1 MCWQSPLLEEG
12 LARGIMNLSAL
23 ARELRPGMEAE
34 LGKTVSPAAILM
46 ALKRLSP
53 ELPKQAGRKPAGLK
67 KMGDLIVRSN
77 LVEFTFRNSDSIWEK
92 QKKLLH
98 RIERN
103 REAFL
108 TYTQGVFE
116 VMLLASAGIEKAVLE
131 IFGGESVLARQGNL
145 SAIVIRLSPADGAH
159 PRRLLRHP
167 QTACLGGCECHRCGV
182 DHDGVYHP
190 GRKGSGR
197 PRLFDPDPVPLA
209 LTPFLQ
215 IPKYTARPAA
225 TTNRIVL

>member
-1 MCWQSPLLEEG
+1 MITVPELAEKYVLQSPLLEEG
-12 LARGIMNLSAL
+12 LARGIINLSAL

-34 LGKTVSPAAILM
+34 LRKTVSPAAILM

-53 ELPKQAGRKPAGLK
+53 ELPKRAGRKPAGLK

-98 RIERN
+98 RIERD

-116 VMLLASAGIEKAVLE
+116 VMLLASAGIEKAVIE

-145 SAIVIRLSPADGAH
+145 SAIIIRLSPRTVH
-159 PRRLLRHP
+159 IP
-167 QTACLGGCECHRCGV
+167 
-182 DHDGVYHP
+182 GVYYAIL
-190 GRKGSGR
+190 KQ
-197 PRLFDPDPVPLA
+197 LA
-209 LTPFLQ
+209 WGNVNVIDVVSTTTEFTILVEKTQVDRAFSILTRYLWP
-215 IPKYTARPAA
+215 
-225 TTNRIVL
+225 